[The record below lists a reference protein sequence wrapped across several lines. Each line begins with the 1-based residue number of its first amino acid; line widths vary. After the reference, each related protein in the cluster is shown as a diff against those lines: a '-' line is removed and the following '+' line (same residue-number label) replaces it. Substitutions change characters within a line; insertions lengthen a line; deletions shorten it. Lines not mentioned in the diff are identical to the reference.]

1 MRDCHAQRVAAMP
14 AYLTTTIDGQIVPL
28 YLTHACDDKRDGKQI
43 RLGLV
48 SFVADVTGQVR
59 FCGVAWLHG

>member
-14 AYLTTTIDGQIVPL
+14 AYLTTTVDGQIVPL
-28 YLTHACDDKRDGKQI
+28 YLTHAYDDKRDGKQI

-59 FCGVAWLHG
+59 FCGVTWLHG